1 MHKVCHVTSVHESDD
16 LRIFD
21 KECISLAKNKDMK
34 VYLVARGESRIEQ
47 GVSVIGAGEAP
58 ESRIKRALSF
68 SKKVIDK
75 AIDIDAEV
83 YHLHD
88 PELLMHVARLK
99 KIGKKVIFDSHE
111 NTYEQIKI
119 KTYIPGIVRGFVANK
134 YLKKETKACLSADA
148 VIIPSPVTEDHFFK
162 GRCRRC
168 VSVNNTPRLEEFYY
182 KFADCDPS
190 ENDAVSYIGTLN
202 EERGTENLIKGC
214 FLAGK
219 RLILAGTVASD
230 DFFNRI
236 KGMKEYEC
244 VDYRGWCDRSQIS
257 EILAETRIGANTL
270 MNIGQYKNSE
280 NLSTKVYEYMAA
292 GIPVVMNDF
301 EFAHNLNDE
310 EQFCLLIDPE
320 SPEEIAEAIVRLED
334 NNLYRRLSVNSR
346 KLIKERF
353 NWEEEE
359 RRLFDLYYDLLE
371 EKYRFD

>member
-1 MHKVCHVTSVHESDD
+1 
-16 LRIFD
+16 
-21 KECISLAKNKDMK
+21 
-34 VYLVARGESRIEQ
+34 
-47 GVSVIGAGEAP
+47 
-58 ESRIKRALSF
+58 
-68 SKKVIDK
+68 
-75 AIDIDAEV
+75 
-83 YHLHD
+83 
-88 PELLMHVARLK
+88 
-99 KIGKKVIFDSHE
+99 
-111 NTYEQIKI
+111 
-119 KTYIPGIVRGFVANK
+119 
-134 YLKKETKACLSADA
+134 
-148 VIIPSPVTEDHFFK
+148 
-162 GRCRRC
+162 
-168 VSVNNTPRLEEFYY
+168 
-182 KFADCDPS
+182 
-190 ENDAVSYIGTLN
+190 
-202 EERGTENLIKGC
+202 
-214 FLAGK
+214 
-219 RLILAGTVASD
+219 
-230 DFFNRI
+230 
-236 KGMKEYEC
+236 MKEYEC

-310 EQFCLLIDPE
+310 EQFCLLVDPE